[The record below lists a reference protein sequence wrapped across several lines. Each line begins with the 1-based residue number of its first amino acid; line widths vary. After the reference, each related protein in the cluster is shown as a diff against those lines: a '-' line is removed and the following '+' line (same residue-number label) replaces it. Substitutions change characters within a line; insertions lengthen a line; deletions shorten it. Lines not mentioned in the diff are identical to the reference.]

1 MRVHGARFLMRALG
15 LLVLVSL
22 ILAVVGCGGDGGGG
36 GDKDA
41 IAIMK
46 KLPKAT
52 ETFMFVDMKTMRSDD
67 DLEDLFDSFS
77 DDSGDMGD
85 MFGVKMDDV
94 DFVAFA
100 GEMYVMEGSFDL
112 AEVREALED
121 SGFEKDDYEGV
132 EIWEAFGFSLVLV
145 DSGCVIMASGTDA
158 EDCVDAIKGKADSLY
173 EDEDVSD
180 DMAKLPGDGLVV
192 VWSGGSEGFITEEGY
207 AGLEATAVSMS
218 KKDADELQMT
228 AMLRFKDA
236 ASAGDAMDEVK
247 DDLEENAESE
257 VTNLKV
263 TQDGKYIKATADMEM
278 DEEMFS

>member
-1 MRVHGARFLMRALG
+1 MRAMG
-15 LLVLVSL
+15 LLVLISL

-46 KLPKAT
+46 KLPKST
-52 ETFMFVDMKTMRSDD
+52 ETFMFVDVKAMRTDD
-67 DLEDLFDSFS
+67 DLEALSDSFS
-77 DDSGDMGD
+77 GDSGDMGA
-85 MFGVKMDDV
+85 MLGVKMDDV

-100 GEMYVMEGSFDL
+100 GDMYVMEGSFDL

-132 EIWEAFGFSLVLV
+132 EIWEALGFSLVLV
-145 DSGCVIMASGTDA
+145 DSGCIIMASGTDA

-173 EDEDVSD
+173 EGEDVSD

-236 ASAGDAMDEVK
+236 ASAGDVMDEIK
-247 DDLEENAESE
+247 ADLEENAESE

-263 TQDGKYIKATADMEM
+263 TQDGQYIKATADMAM
-278 DEEMFS
+278 DEEIFS

>member
-1 MRVHGARFLMRALG
+1 MRGQSARFLMRALG
-15 LLVLVSL
+15 LLVLISL

-46 KLPKAT
+46 KLPKGT
-52 ETFMFVDMKTMRSDD
+52 DSFMFVDMKTMRSDD

-77 DDSGDMGD
+77 EDSGDMGD

-158 EDCVDAIKGKADSLY
+158 EDCVDVIKGKADSLY

-180 DMAKLPGDGLVV
+180 DMAKLPGDALVV
-192 VWSGGSEGFITEEGY
+192 GWGGGSESLLTDEGY

-218 KKDADELQMT
+218 KKDSDEMQAT
-228 AMLRFKDA
+228 AVMRFKDA
-236 ASAGDAMDEVK
+236 ASAKDAMDEVEK
-247 DDLEENAESE
+247 DMKEDADSE
-257 VTNLKV
+257 VSNVKV
-263 TQDGKYIKATADMEM
+263 TQDGMYIKATADMEM